1 MSSTAV
7 RRSVRMSLVAIVVA
21 LTSLVVVD
29 ADRADAHSSLVSS
42 TPSDGQTLTEPLDR
56 VDLTFSEAPL
66 AGLDAGLRIE
76 VRDAAGQDVSTGDV
90 TVDGLTMSKA
100 VEPTN
105 GSYTMLWR
113 YVSPDGHPITGELA
127 FTVDLPVSTSTGSPT
142 ASTEPGSDATE
153 IDVTLEAD
161 AAPTAGDD
169 TPSTW
174 PVLVAGGVGIVL
186 IAAILVAASRRR
198 RVPTD
203 D

>member
-1 MSSTAV
+1 MSSTAA

-21 LTSLVVVD
+21 LTSLVV

-42 TPSDGQTLTEPLDR
+42 SPSDGQTLTEPIDH
-56 VDLTFSEAPL
+56 VDLSFTEAPL
-66 AGLDAGLRIE
+66 TGLDAGLRIE

-90 TVDGLTMSKA
+90 TVDGTTMSKA

-105 GSYTMLWR
+105 GAYTVLWR

-127 FTVDLPVSTSTGSPT
+127 FTVDVPVTTPTGSPS

-153 IDVTLEAD
+153 IDVTLEAT
-161 AAPTAGDD
+161 AAPTASDE